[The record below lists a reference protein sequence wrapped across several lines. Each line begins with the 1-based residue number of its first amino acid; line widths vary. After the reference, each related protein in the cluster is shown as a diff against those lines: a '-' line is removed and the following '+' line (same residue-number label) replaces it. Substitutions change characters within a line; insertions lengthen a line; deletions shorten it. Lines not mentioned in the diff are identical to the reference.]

1 MPDMNDIRN
10 PVILFDGVCNLCSS
24 TVQFIIKRDKK
35 NRFLFASLQSEF
47 GESLLRRFNLST
59 TNFKSFLLYK
69 DGQLYTKSTGALMV
83 VRHLSGAWG
92 LLYSLILVPRFLR
105 NAVYDFVAGNR
116 YKWFGKKEACWVPSP
131 ALKAKFLN

>member
-1 MPDMNDIRN
+1 LTAF
-10 PVILFDGVCNLCSS
+10 VIYAAAPFSLLLKE
-24 TVQFIIKRDKK
+24 IKK

-69 DGQLYTKSTGALMV
+69 EGKLYTKSTGALMV
-83 VRHLSGAWG
+83 VKHLSGAWR

>member
-1 MPDMNDIRN
+1 
-10 PVILFDGVCNLCSS
+10 
-24 TVQFIIKRDKK
+24 
-35 NRFLFASLQSEF
+35 
-47 GESLLRRFNLST
+47 
-59 TNFKSFLLYK
+59 
-69 DGQLYTKSTGALMV
+69 MV
-83 VRHLSGAWG
+83 VKHLSGAWR

>member
-69 DGQLYTKSTGALMV
+69 EGKLYTKSTGALMV